1 VDVVKKFETRF
12 VEVKEM
18 PMRRY
23 SILSRAGFATLLTL
37 ACATAAFAEDFR
49 LQVGPPTAG
58 NAQQSK
64 SSMFVVR
71 PGGCADPAAA
81 KLTGTREGIVDG
93 VRRSVPLTLV
103 ALPTPGVYAVPR
115 DWDSA
120 GAWVVSLV
128 GTCAGKTAGAIV
140 SIGPRDTYRRE
151 SVRLLAHRATPAEID
166 ESLKAAAAGGAR

>member
-1 VDVVKKFETRF
+1 
-12 VEVKEM
+12 
-18 PMRRY
+18 MRRH
-23 SILSRAGFATLLTL
+23 SIFLRAGLTTFLTL
-37 ACATAAFAEDFR
+37 AYAPATFAEDFA

-58 NAQQSK
+58 NAQPAK
-64 SSMFVVR
+64 TSMFVVR

-81 KLTGTREGIVDG
+81 KITGTGEGIVDG

-115 DWDSA
+115 DWSSA
-120 GAWVVSLV
+120 GVWIISLV

-140 SIGPRDTYRRE
+140 SIGPRDSYRRD

-166 ESLKAAAAGGAR
+166 ESLKAVARGGAR

>member
-1 VDVVKKFETRF
+1 
-12 VEVKEM
+12 
-18 PMRRY
+18 MRRY
-23 SILSRAGFATLLTL
+23 SIVLRVGFATVLTL
-37 ACATAAFAEDFR
+37 ACAAAAFAEDFT

-81 KLTGTREGIVDG
+81 KLTGTREGIVNG

-103 ALPTPGVYAVPR
+103 ALPTPGVYAVSR

-120 GAWVVSLV
+120 GAWIVSLA

-151 SVRLLAHRATPAEID
+151 FVRLLGHRATPAEID
-166 ESLKAAAAGGAR
+166 ESLKAVAAGGAR

>member
-1 VDVVKKFETRF
+1 
-12 VEVKEM
+12 
-18 PMRRY
+18 MRRY
-23 SILSRAGFATLLTL
+23 SIVLRVGFATVLTL
-37 ACATAAFAEDFR
+37 ACAAAAIAEDFT

-81 KLTGTREGIVDG
+81 KLTGTREGIVNG

-120 GAWVVSLV
+120 GAWIVSLA

-166 ESLKAAAAGGAR
+166 ESLKAVAAGGAR